1 MHSMLWK
8 KAKENR
14 RIRVWATAAF
24 MASILANVLA
34 NLFMLGGNTTNQ
46 VSDKYDNL
54 FVPAGFTFLI
64 WTPIYLLLTFYTL
77 FQLGYLREKRSKLKP
92 DLLNEVSRY
101 FTITSLLNAAWI
113 VAWHFEQLWLSV
125 VIIAAMLYSLFK
137 INELIRNAKM
147 TGREKLFVRTP
158 FSLYYGWITV
168 ATIANVTALVVGV
181 QWDWD
186 GWGWSAIV
194 WTVAM
199 LIAGALISLVV
210 MTRNVDMM
218 YGLVFVWAYFGIFAK
233 HLAGDGWHGE
243 YPAIIGSA
251 VSLIAVL
258 LLCALN
264 LAHKEYDV
272 LRKLI

>member
-14 RIRVWATAAF
+14 RIRVWATVAF
-24 MASILANVLA
+24 MASILANALA

-77 FQLGYLREKRSKLKP
+77 FQLGYFREKRSKLKP
-92 DLLNEVSRY
+92 ELLNQVSKY
-101 FTITSLLNAAWI
+101 FAITSGLNAAWI
-113 VAWHFEQLWLSV
+113 VAWHFEVLWLSV
-125 VIIAAMLYSLFK
+125 IIIGSMLYCLFV
-137 INELIRNAKM
+137 INEMIKDIKM
-147 TGREKLFVRTP
+147 TGREKLLVRTP
-158 FSLYYGWITV
+158 FSMYYGWITV
-168 ATIANVTALVVGV
+168 ATIANVTAWIVSV
-181 QWDWD
+181 QWD
-186 GWGWSAIV
+186 GWGRNAIA
-194 WTVAM
+194 WTVSM
-199 LIAGALISLVV
+199 LIVGALVSLTV
-210 MTRNVDMM
+210 TNRNVDMV
-218 YGLVFVWAYFGIFAK
+218 YGLVFVWAYLGIFAK

-243 YPAIIGSA
+243 YPAIIGS
-251 VSLIAVL
+251 VISLIAVML
-258 LLCALN
+258 FCALN